1 MIWAPIVMWT
11 CAFMRREKGLL
22 MVIGPGRKGIPSSY
36 DARNAMGDSLPRE
49 GQMYSEMA
57 IGPED

>member
-1 MIWAPIVMWT
+1 MWT

-22 MVIGPGRKGIPSSY
+22 MVIGPGRKGIPGSY